1 MPDTRTQLRKG
12 FFAGVK
18 KGGLTFFWLCQIII
32 PISFLMTLL
41 QWSGWLNQLD
51 FLLVPLTGFLKLPP
65 EAAFP
70 IISGMLI
77 NLYTVIAI
85 MAVIPFTIEQ
95 MTLIAVF
102 SLIAHAL
109 ILEGIIQHKTGLNI
123 FKAAL
128 FRIGAAVLAVLIVS
142 QFLGDTSQ
150 SVVVPVGFTTQTPVL
165 EVLKVW
171 AISTAGLLGKILGI
185 IMAIMI
191 VLESLRTLGWMG
203 YLIGFFRPLMK
214 IAGLSDQTAMMFV
227 AANIFGFS
235 YSAAVIIEEA
245 QNGALPK
252 EDLEHL
258 HISIGINH
266 AMVEDPLLL
275 TALGLN
281 PIWMWVPRFVMAV
294 IMVQGYRAMKYLKA
308 ALLR

>member
-1 MPDTRTQLRKG
+1 
-12 FFAGVK
+12 
-18 KGGLTFFWLCQIII
+18 
-32 PISFLMTLL
+32 
-41 QWSGWLNQLD
+41 
-51 FLLVPLTGFLKLPP
+51 
-65 EAAFP
+65 
-70 IISGMLI
+70 
-77 NLYTVIAI
+77 
-85 MAVIPFTIEQ
+85 
-95 MTLIAVF
+95 
-102 SLIAHAL
+102 
-109 ILEGIIQHKTGLNI
+109 
-123 FKAAL
+123 
-128 FRIGAAVLAVLIVS
+128 
-142 QFLGDTSQ
+142 
-150 SVVVPVGFTTQTPVL
+150 
-165 EVLKVW
+165 
-171 AISTAGLLGKILGI
+171 
-185 IMAIMI
+185 
-191 VLESLRTLGWMG
+191 
-203 YLIGFFRPLMK
+203 MK